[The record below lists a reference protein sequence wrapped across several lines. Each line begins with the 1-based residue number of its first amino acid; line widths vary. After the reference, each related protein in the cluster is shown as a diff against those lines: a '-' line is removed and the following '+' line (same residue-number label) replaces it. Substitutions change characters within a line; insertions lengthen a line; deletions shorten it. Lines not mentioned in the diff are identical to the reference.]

1 MKWAKNDCLAEEMMH
16 VFLCR
21 RYLVLD
27 APVID
32 VGEET
37 ETEGV
42 MGSAGRRTLC
52 ILRIRGLSG

>member
-1 MKWAKNDCLAEEMMH
+1 MP
-16 VFLCR
+16 VFR
-21 RYLVLD
+21 YRSYLVLH

-42 MGSAGRRTLC
+42 MGSAGRMTLG
-52 ILRIRGLSG
+52 ILHIRGLSG